1 MIFSSKNVISK
12 VAQVCYCEGLNCR
25 GFIGGEK
32 QTPLKNTIERIATPP
47 TSSPRRRQR
56 KKRNL
61 TDDFDDIT
69 VSHFRKNARL
79 SECLSEV
86 LLSKTNV
93 SWYCNAY
100 TGYVGGLVDEIPYFL
115 EFWRDHWVSGLWIS
129 IKWWKAVVLKKLLFS
144 M

>member
-69 VSHFRKNARL
+69 VSHFCKNARL

-86 LLSKTNV
+86 LLSAIKLSHHDIAMLTQ
-93 SWYCNAY
+93 
-100 TGYVGGLVDEIPYFL
+100 GYEGGLVDEIPHFL
-115 EFWRDHWVSGLWIS
+115 DFWRNHWVSGR
-129 IKWWKAVVLKKLLFS
+129 
-144 M
+144 